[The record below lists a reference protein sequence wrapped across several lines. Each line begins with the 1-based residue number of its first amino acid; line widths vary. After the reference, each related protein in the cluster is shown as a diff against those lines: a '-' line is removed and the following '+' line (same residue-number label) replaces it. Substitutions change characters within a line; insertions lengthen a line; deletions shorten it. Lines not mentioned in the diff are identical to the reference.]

1 MQKMTRLDNMRY
13 KRINNM
19 NKSIY
24 GDLTWLDNYENIWQ
38 VGMWL
43 ADEKYDWTW
52 AKRELA
58 YYFEKPYKYTEEYLE
73 WRKYMDWEMNEAT
86 EKVNGYWCWLEIQQN
101 DEKKLSIEEL
111 SDN

>member
-1 MQKMTRLDNMRY
+1 MRY

-73 WRKYMDWEMNEAT
+73 WRKYMDWEIDVAEDT
-86 EKVNGYWCWLEIQQN
+86 KSGYWYWVENVKQSS
-101 DEKKLSIEEL
+101 EKKLGIEEL

>member
-1 MQKMTRLDNMRY
+1 MTETNLEKLIRLRDMQKETKLDSMRY

-43 ADEKYDWTW
+43 ADEKLGWEW
-52 AKRELA
+52 AKDNLA
-58 YYFEKPYKYTEEYLE
+58 YYFEKPYKYTDEYLE
-73 WRKYMDWEMNEAT
+73 WRKYMDWEIDVAEET
-86 EKVNGYWCWLEIQQN
+86 KSGYWYWVEN
-101 DEKKLSIEEL
+101 VK
-111 SDN
+111 

>member
-1 MQKMTRLDNMRY
+1 
-13 KRINNM
+13 M

-24 GDLTWLDNYENIWQ
+24 GDLSWLDNYENIWQ

-58 YYFEKPYKYTEEYLE
+58 YYFEKPYKYTDEYLE
-73 WRKYMDWEMNEAT
+73 WREYMDWEMNEAD
-86 EKVNGYWCWLEIQQN
+86 EKHNGYYHWLEYVKN
-101 DEKKLSIEEL
+101 AS
-111 SDN
+111 S